1 MKYAVYF
8 AFFLANYLAFGAET
22 ASYKSLV
29 NAEYFSPI
37 RCIVSSKE
45 GTDFYYTKN
54 YYEFAKIC
62 NMPVKSAAI
71 EEFKK
76 LYKFAES
83 DAAKAWALYGLTA
96 MGETV
101 EPPKDLKPVYFCGQL
116 GPLGKVWPNYFKGK
130 KDIEIPDVY
139 IKVNLAEV
147 AEVADKTKYAYLV
160 LQKNGMYITGPRG
173 GGGIVCAETWA
184 YNYLAANKT
193 PEEICKVAEAVWN
206 SAEHFAGKLYALLLF
221 KKANATE
228 KFNEYYKLLDKTK
241 KFTHISG
248 CMFYFSSLGELDKPD
263 WIFNISSAFDEYY
276 EKFPTW
282 FYNPFDENNKRI
294 PLITPKFEIVQSAVR
309 EDNLGYLPTRF
320 RDGKDGNVLKYP
332 ALAKLAKEWDC
343 AESQSRKNTLQN
355 LLKFMDATAPNRV
368 LAHYEYG
375 FAIAAVKENSAWV
388 FKKPAKIMFG
398 QEPCF
403 DDYYMNAP
411 IQQLAKKIFAYALY
425 GEIEEKGGESLVG
438 FCFGRANR
446 QVLLC
451 FGYGLDCLDRQ
462 GKTQVEKIEKRFE
475 ELGEYAEV
483 LCLENSQ
490 NENNVWLCPIFKKC
504 NKQKLAE
511 LKAKHLKILGLLSK
525 EQRQKYD
532 ELHEKYPAIT
542 DL

>member
-1 MKYAVYF
+1 MKYAVYV
-8 AFFLANYLAFGAET
+8 AFFLANFFAFCAET

-29 NAEYFSPI
+29 NAEYFSPY
-37 RCIVSSKE
+37 RCIASSKE
-45 GTDFYYTKN
+45 GTKFYHTKN

-62 NMPVKSAAI
+62 NMPAKSAAI

-83 DAAKAWALYGLTA
+83 DAAKAWAIYGLA
-96 MGETV
+96 SLGESV

-116 GPLGKVWPNYFKGK
+116 GPLSKVWPNYFKGK
-130 KDIEIPDVY
+130 RDIEIPDVY
-139 IKVNLAEV
+139 IKVNLADF

-160 LQKNGMYITGPRG
+160 LQKTGMYITGPSG
-173 GGGIVCAETWA
+173 EGGILCAETWA

-206 SAEHFAGKLYALLLF
+206 SAEHFAGQLYALLLF

-248 CMFYFSSLGELDKPD
+248 CIFYSSSLGKLSKPEG
-263 WIFNISSAFDEYY
+263 IFNISSAFDKYY
-276 EKFPTW
+276 EKFPAL

-294 PLITPKFEIVQSAVR
+294 SLITPKFEIVLSAVK
-309 EDNLGYLPTRF
+309 EDSLGYLPTRF

-375 FAIAAVKENSAWV
+375 FAIEAVKENSDWV
-388 FKKPAKIMFG
+388 FEKPAKVMFG
-398 QEPCF
+398 KEPCF

-411 IQQLAKKIFAYALY
+411 IQQLAKKIFAYKLY
-425 GEIEEKGGESLVG
+425 REIEEKGGESLIG
-438 FCFGRANR
+438 FCFGRAYR
-446 QVLLC
+446 HVLLC
-451 FGYGLDCLDRQ
+451 FGYGLDCLDQRRKKQ
-462 GKTQVEKIEKRFE
+462 LKEYEKLFE
-475 ELGEYAEV
+475 ELGEYTEV
-483 LCLENSQ
+483 LCLENLKD
-490 NENNVWLCPIFKKC
+490 ENSLWLCPIFKKC
-504 NKQKLAE
+504 NKQKVAE
-511 LKAKHLKILGLLSK
+511 LKAKHLKILGLLTK
-525 EQRQKYD
+525 TQRQKYD
-532 ELHEKYPAIT
+532 KLHEKYPAIT